1 MEEFGGYQEQHI
13 MLPQGLRG
21 HNNNAIDKDNW
32 KFQDYEVHQKQ
43 GRPKDDDGHDVV
55 AADVGGAGEEDQ
67 HDEDHAAGH
76 HRHCVETARQEVDN
90 PVKSLCL

>member
-1 MEEFGGYQEQHI
+1 MRKPEAGHAALKI
-13 MLPQGLRG
+13 MGPQ
-21 HNNNAIDKDNW
+21 
-32 KFQDYEVHQKQ
+32 QDHEIHQKQ
-43 GRPKDDDGHDVV
+43 GSPKDDDGHDVV

-90 PVKSLCL
+90 PVKIIVNGHSIYDMYSFTSV